1 MGEGSKGAKGLRA
14 ILKDEGGKEVEGE
27 GREVFRDGG
36 VGIDGQVLSRG
47 KSGKGRSSRLNTRRR
62 GWSEEGKAYRPSSE
76 MTRRSK
82 ERKGRGG
89 QGDGPGR
96 GDGQGSGDGQ
106 GNGGR
111 RAGAGGGGGSQSL
124 SGSRSSLGRGETNSS
139 MGGNLL

>member
-1 MGEGSKGAKGLRA
+1 M
-14 ILKDEGGKEVEGE
+14 
-27 GREVFRDGG
+27 
-36 VGIDGQVLSRG
+36 LSRG

-106 GNGGR
+106 VNGGR

>member
-1 MGEGSKGAKGLRA
+1 MPSPIISIRGE
-14 ILKDEGGKEVEGE
+14 EGE
-27 GREVFRDGG
+27 GRDGG
-36 VGIDGQVLSRG
+36 VEMGGDVLRG

-82 ERKGRGG
+82 DKKGGEGQGGG
-89 QGDGPGR
+89 QGR
-96 GDGQGSGDGQ
+96 
-106 GNGGR
+106 GGR
-111 RAGAGGGGGSQSL
+111 RAGQGGGGGSQSL

>member
-27 GREVFRDGG
+27 GREVFRDGE
-36 VGIDGQVLSRG
+36 VGIDGHVLSRG

-89 QGDGPGR
+89 EGDGH
-96 GDGQGSGDGQ
+96 GQGS
-106 GNGGR
+106 GGR

>member
-1 MGEGSKGAKGLRA
+1 MGEGSRGAKGLRA
-14 ILKDEGGKEVEGE
+14 ILKDEGGKGVEGE
-27 GREVFRDGG
+27 GREVGRDNG

-82 ERKGRGG
+82 DKKGGEGQGGG
-89 QGDGPGR
+89 QGR
-96 GDGQGSGDGQ
+96 
-106 GNGGR
+106 GGR
-111 RAGAGGGGGSQSL
+111 RAGAGRSGGSQSL

-139 MGGNLL
+139 MGENLL

>member
-1 MGEGSKGAKGLRA
+1 MGEGSRGAKGLRA
-14 ILKDEGGKEVEGE
+14 ILKDEGVKEVEGE
-27 GREVFRDGG
+27 GREVG

-82 ERKGRGG
+82 ERKGGGG
-89 QGDGPGR
+89 QGDGQGR
-96 GDGQGSGDGQ
+96 GDGQGS
-106 GNGGR
+106 
-111 RAGAGGGGGSQSL
+111 GGGGSQSL

-139 MGGNLL
+139 MMGGNLL

>member
-27 GREVFRDGG
+27 GREVFRDGE
-36 VGIDGQVLSRG
+36 VGIDGHVLSRG

-62 GWSEEGKAYRPSSE
+62 GWSEEGKAYRPSSQ

-96 GDGQGSGDGQ
+96 GDGQGS
-106 GNGGR
+106 GGR